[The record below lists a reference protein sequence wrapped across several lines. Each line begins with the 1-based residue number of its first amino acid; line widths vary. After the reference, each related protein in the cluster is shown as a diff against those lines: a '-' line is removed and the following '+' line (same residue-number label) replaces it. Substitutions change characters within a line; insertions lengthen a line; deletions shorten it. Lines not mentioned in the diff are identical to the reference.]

1 METLH
6 YFIDSWGPRPTSYYK
21 SNFGGLETVPLVG
34 FPAPAREELLGAVL
48 DRARELGT
56 ESQVIHCPVDGSLLG
71 AVFPQKGTG
80 VYGFSLLDPRAPDYL
95 GALGGP
101 DLAAAEEHL
110 SAARK
115 TLARARVF
123 HDGQEK
129 IYGQH
134 MDFAAA
140 GQAAESLVW
149 KLVKER
155 PGAVPGREVHRFF
168 GAATVQGAV
177 DFIPQVTGD
186 IPRRVFLK
194 GRPGTGK
201 STLLKR
207 VAQAA
212 RQAGQ
217 DVELYHC
224 SLDPGSLDLV
234 AVRGAGFCVL
244 DSTAP
249 HEYFP
254 ERPGDEV
261 VDLYEKCVAPGTD
274 EACWEDLE
282 KLRSAYRALVQTA
295 TGFLREAQ
303 AALERYYAGLPQPS
317 PQALERVKEGLC
329 RELLGV
335 N

>member
-21 SNFGGLETVPLVG
+21 SNFGGLETVPLAG
-34 FPAPAREELLGAVL
+34 FPAPAREGLLGAVL

-56 ESQVIHCPVDGSLLG
+56 SAQVIHCPVDGSLLG

-95 GALGGP
+95 VALGGP

-149 KLVKER
+149 KLVKKR
-155 PGAVPGREVHRFF
+155 HGAAPGREVHRFF
-168 GAATVQGAV
+168 GAATVQGPL

-194 GRPGTGK
+194 GRPG
-201 STLLKR
+201 
-207 VAQAA
+207 
-212 RQAGQ
+212 
-217 DVELYHC
+217 
-224 SLDPGSLDLV
+224 
-234 AVRGAGFCVL
+234 RGNPPC
-244 DSTAP
+244 
-249 HEYFP
+249 
-254 ERPGDEV
+254 
-261 VDLYEKCVAPGTD
+261 
-274 EACWEDLE
+274 
-282 KLRSAYRALVQTA
+282 
-295 TGFLREAQ
+295 
-303 AALERYYAGLPQPS
+303 
-317 PQALERVKEGLC
+317 
-329 RELLGV
+329 
-335 N
+335 